1 MACAFRVS
9 LKKPLPS
16 PRSEG
21 FSCRS
26 FMAQVTHLGLW
37 FTLSWL
43 LYKVWRMGWGFF
55 WGANGCPIAAAPLV
69 EKTIFSPLNRLC
81 TFIENQLYEQMGIH
95 LWTLSCSLIYV
106 SLLLPIPHI
115 LITLTLYWV
124 LKSDSARPPALFYFK
139 SVLVIL
145 VSLLFPINFRMGLSI
160 KKKKPIGIL
169 IEIALVHTHQLREN
183 WHCGVA
189 EFSPQEDG
197 LHWFRSLIPS
207 LGMCIFQHL
216 DLALFFFFLRFIAKY
231 FMFFLV
237 LL

>member
-9 LKKPLPS
+9 LKKPLLS

-43 LYKVWRMGWGFF
+43 LYKVWGMGWGFF

-81 TFIENQLYEQMGIH
+81 TFVENQLYEQMGIH

-115 LITLTLYWV
+115 LITLTLCWV

-160 KKKKPIGIL
+160 KKKNLLGFWLRLRWSTHISWGRAGTVALLSSHPRKTAFTDLGLWFLPLACAFFSIWIL
-169 IEIALVHTHQLREN
+169 H
-183 WHCGVA
+183 
-189 EFSPQEDG
+189 
-197 LHWFRSLIPS
+197 
-207 LGMCIFQHL
+207 
-216 DLALFFFFLRFIAKY
+216 FFFFFKIY
-231 FMFFLV
+231 S
-237 LL
+237 